1 MEKSREKTKY
11 RKKIENIKT
20 TEENKR
26 KGDEQKKKK
35 KRAEVMK
42 KEVQMNGDEKKR
54 GKKISYIGSE
64 TLFKCLS
71 CAMWDLKF
79 FFLFFLSFF
88 FKLSFVLTIYNFGWK
103 ITPKTQVTT
112 TSKFC
117 LFFSILCS
125 IFIG

>member
-42 KEVQMNGDEKKR
+42 KEVQMTFLQVIQLMPRKAKQ
-54 GKKISYIGSE
+54 
-64 TLFKCLS
+64 CL
-71 CAMWDLKF
+71 CKNRNMLQLDH
-79 FFLFFLSFF
+79 
-88 FKLSFVLTIYNFGWK
+88 
-103 ITPKTQVTT
+103 
-112 TSKFC
+112 
-117 LFFSILCS
+117 ILRLD
-125 IFIG
+125 

>member
-42 KEVQMNGDEKKR
+42 KEVQMNGDDR
-54 GKKISYIGSE
+54 
-64 TLFKCLS
+64 
-71 CAMWDLKF
+71 
-79 FFLFFLSFF
+79 
-88 FKLSFVLTIYNFGWK
+88 
-103 ITPKTQVTT
+103 Q
-112 TSKFC
+112 
-117 LFFSILCS
+117 
-125 IFIG
+125 

>member
-54 GKKISYIGSE
+54 GKKISYMVVVARVQV
-64 TLFKCLS
+64 FDVCV
-71 CAMWDLKF
+71 C
-79 FFLFFLSFF
+79 
-88 FKLSFVLTIYNFGWK
+88 GWWRSV
-103 ITPKTQVTT
+103 IR
-112 TSKFC
+112 
-117 LFFSILCS
+117 
-125 IFIG
+125 